1 MYWSY
6 ELPRQMA
13 EHSIRA
19 VSFPIKGKLISV
31 ITFLILSSLSV
42 YAYYALD
49 HFKKDKSAYIF
60 ETSLSVTEGVSS
72 LLSQDLLNT
81 KQTMGLL
88 GEAVSINHR
97 NSELIRN
104 IFNANPN
111 IIEFSIYD
119 GANRELLFGLRDKNY
134 LKANGLGDDYFL
146 NLTKE
151 KELPFEKIQEKKS
164 LLFNPGLNLEI
175 PHLVVAE
182 FNQNKNQ
189 FYVARLKLSNF
200 IDLFNS
206 NSTYETFVLSQSGE
220 VLIHRAMAGNKGK
233 LEVSPS
239 AYYKSFYNESLK
251 KGVKEFDNSKG
262 QRLLVSFEKNDVFDL
277 VVLSEI
283 NKEKAFSAADY
294 IIGKS
299 IYFALFLI
307 SFAVITGILFSR
319 NLTSHVEKL
328 HQGIKKITGGDFK
341 TKVVVNSRDE
351 IGALSDSF
359 NFMSSEIL
367 RYMDE
372 MVEKIRLEKEV
383 EVAQLVQSSFF
394 PPNDLRIGGY
404 DIAAFYSPA
413 SECGGDWWGYL
424 EHEGKFSIF
433 IADATGHGVPAAL
446 LTATA
451 NSSLNFIKEI
461 LKENPSLIERPSEMM
476 GMINRVVCSTGNQIL
491 MTFFIISFDPINK
504 TINYSNA
511 SHNPPLKVHL
521 NKDLIDKSD
530 FVPLLS
536 EPGPHLG
543 KDATAV
549 YKEIKEDLKGD
560 EEFIFFTDGILECVN
575 NNNKPYGQRRFLK
588 ALAEGSH
595 LSVFESR
602 DNCVKKAYQ
611 FYEDV
616 KPEDDITFLLL
627 KMSSSSKSQ
636 YDFSQFKASVLSRNP
651 KLPEGLVKVG
661 NEEADVIF
669 VDMDQIDQA
678 QGIIQKYKE
687 KIIVIS
693 SWSDDVNITKILFK
707 HTLSH
712 LIGSNSDQF
721 EREVFDTCSGIKDK
735 EIKNLSY
742 FLDASG
748 RAEEITLTNSLTAID
763 EIKEVL
769 DKISLDNF
777 FDSPMDYLESI
788 SSELASNA
796 IFNATGHESTERTL
810 KVKLSADEGILY
822 KVGKVNNNI
831 VIEVTDNSG
840 SLTLERLF
848 ESLNRSAIEKVPE
861 EKKGGAGLG
870 FYMIYSFSNQV
881 IFNLKKD
888 KSTSI
893 ICVIEETKR
902 YKKYRSRITSFHYFN
917 DLA

>member
-1 MYWSY
+1 MFWSHQ
-6 ELPRQMA
+6 LPSQIA

-31 ITFLILSSLSV
+31 ISFLILSSLSV

-49 HFKKDKSAYIF
+49 HFKKDKSAYIY

-81 KQTMGLL
+81 KQTMALL
-88 GEAVSINHR
+88 GEAVSLSQRSN
-97 NSELIRN
+97 ELIRN

-119 GANRELLFGLRDKNY
+119 ASNRELVFGLRDKNF
-134 LKANGLGDDYFL
+134 LKANGLKDDYFL
-146 NLTKE
+146 KLTKE
-151 KELPFEKIQEKKS
+151 KELPFEEILVKES

-182 FNQNKNQ
+182 FNKKKNQ
-189 FYVARLKLSNF
+189 FFVARLKLSNF

-206 NSTYETFVLSQSGE
+206 NSTYETFVLSQAGE
-220 VLIHRAMAGNKGK
+220 VLIHRQMAGKNDQPP
-233 LEVSPS
+233 ETS
-239 AYYKSFYNESLK
+239 AYYKSFYKESLK

-262 QRLLVSFEKNDVFDL
+262 QRLLVSFEKNEIFNL

-283 NKEKAFSAADY
+283 NKAEAFSAADY
-294 IIGKS
+294 IVGKS

-359 NFMSSEIL
+359 NFMSSEIA

-394 PPNDLRIGGY
+394 PPNDLRIEGY

-424 EHEGKFSIF
+424 EKDGKFSLF

-461 LKENPSLIERPSEMM
+461 LKDNPSLIDRPSEMM
-476 GMINRVVCSTGNQIL
+476 GMINRVVCGTGNQIL
-491 MTFFIISFDPINK
+491 MTFFIITFDPLKK
-504 TINYSNA
+504 TIVYSNA

-521 NKDLIDKSD
+521 NKTEIDKGD
-530 FVPLLS
+530 FIPLLS
-536 EPGPHLG
+536 VPGPHLG
-543 KDATAV
+543 KDSSAV
-549 YKEIKEDLKGD
+549 YNEVTENLVGD

-575 NNNKPYGQRRFLK
+575 NKKVAYGQRRFLK
-588 ALAEGSH
+588 SLAKGSF

-602 DNCVKKAYQ
+602 DACIKSAYQ

-616 KPEDDITFLLL
+616 KPEDDITFLLV
-627 KMSSSSKSQ
+627 KPSSSSKSE
-636 YDFSQFKASVLSRNP
+636 YDFSRFKSSLISRNP
-651 KLPEGLVKVG
+651 KLPQGLIPSN
-661 NEEADVIF
+661 NEEADLIF
-669 VDMDQIDQA
+669 IDMDQLEDSLDLIK
-678 QGIIQKYKE
+678 KYKD

-693 SWSDDVNITKILFK
+693 SWDDDQNISKILFK
-707 HTLSH
+707 HSLFH
-712 LIGSNSDQF
+712 VIGSNSDQF
-721 EREVFDTCSGIKDK
+721 EREVFDTCSGIMDK
-735 EIKNLSY
+735 AFQKLSY
-742 FLDASG
+742 CLDHTDSAK
-748 RAEEITLTNSLTAID
+748 EITLRNSLTAID

-769 DKISLDNF
+769 SGLNIDNF

-810 KVKLSADEGILY
+810 KVKLNADEGVIY
-822 KVGKVNNNI
+822 KIGKVNNNI
-831 VIEVTDNSG
+831 VISVTDNSG

-848 ESLNRSAIEKVPE
+848 ESLNRSAVEKVPE

-870 FYMIYSFSNQV
+870 FYMIYSFANQV
-881 IFNLKKD
+881 IFNLEKG

-893 ICVIEETKR
+893 ICIIEETKR
-902 YKKYRSRITSFHYFN
+902 YKKYRSRITSFHYFD